1 MSRLTDEQVLTI
13 ARAGVLASRQG
24 DLLSDFERELIREI
38 GGRFV
43 EHGRNTVITPA
54 EWIPFSQAVS
64 AMWAAERRN
73 AQADMAMAPAARLTP
88 TKAA

>member
-13 ARAGVLASRQG
+13 ARAGVLASRHG

-64 AMWAAERRN
+64 AMWATEQRN
-73 AQADMAMAPAARLTP
+73 AQLEMAMNRTAILARAGAA
-88 TKAA
+88 